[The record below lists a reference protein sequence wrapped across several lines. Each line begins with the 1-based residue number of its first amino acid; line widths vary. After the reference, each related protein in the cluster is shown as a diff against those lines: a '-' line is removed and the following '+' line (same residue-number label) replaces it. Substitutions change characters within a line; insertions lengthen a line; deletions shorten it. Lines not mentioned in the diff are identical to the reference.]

1 MTSVFSRPTLP
12 GSGKD
17 LVSDIDAYL
26 SSDAMRALVGA
37 FGGEPADLAGT
48 PDTLLKRIDRLFE
61 FTGSVNTRLADE
73 ERHQAGEL
81 PMTPEQADTTL
92 AAVTAL
98 GLRDTLPPSR
108 REYDHV
114 LMLGGL
120 IRACFNRPAYA
131 AQLISEGTVTAGAV
145 TALGGHRPFA
155 KEAKDP
161 NELESVLAERLGHPE
176 LTEEYQALDLGTR
189 LAFGLGDPEREE
201 GETSPDPARLP
212 GLTWGVRHYRTAG
225 GLSVRVA
232 AAPSTAPERRAHTGE
247 TYAFFASRMASLKP
261 GARLLLVTTPIYQ
274 PMQHFTA
281 IRMLAL
287 PHDVEVETVG
297 GDVTDRAPALHQPFT
312 PTRYLNEVRTT
323 VRALRALAETALEL
337 NGLGARDGRGTP

>member
-1 MTSVFSRPTLP
+1 MTSSFPRPALP

-17 LVSDIDAYL
+17 LLSDIDAYL
-26 SSDAMRALVGA
+26 DSDAMRALVDA
-37 FGGEPADLAGT
+37 FGGDAAELAGT
-48 PDTLLKRIDRLFE
+48 PDTLLERVDRLFA

-81 PMTPEQADTTL
+81 PMTPEQAATTL
-92 AAVTAL
+92 AAATAL
-98 GLRDTLPPSR
+98 GLRDTPSPRR

-120 IRACFNRPAYA
+120 VRACFNRPAYA
-131 AQLISEGTVTAGAV
+131 AQLLADGTVTAGAV

-155 KEAKDP
+155 REARDP
-161 NELESVLAERLGHPE
+161 NELESVIAGRLGHPE

-189 LAFGLGDPEREE
+189 LAFGLGDPEGEE
-201 GETSPDPARLP
+201 GEVSPLP
-212 GLTWGVRHYRTAG
+212 GLTWGVRRYRTAG

-247 TYAFFASRMASLKP
+247 TYAFFAERMAALKP

-287 PHDVEVETVG
+287 PYDVEVETVG
-297 GDVTDRAPALHQPFT
+297 GDVADRAPALRQPFT
-312 PTRYLNEVRTT
+312 PTRYLNEVHTT
-323 VRALRALAETALEL
+323 VRALRALTGTALERA
-337 NGLGARDGRGTP
+337 GLRARDGGATP